1 MQNVEKEVNDGLHDA
16 SREIEREIEQV
27 MEDLECW
34 WADRTPTGTCAKYE
48 RNALME
54 ACWASGKEWM
64 WDLRTCLTYDEA
76 RLYWDEQNKI

>member
-34 WADRTPTGTCAKYE
+34 WADRTPTGTCAKHE
-48 RNALME
+48 REALME

-64 WDLRTCLTYDEA
+64 WD
-76 RLYWDEQNKI
+76 